1 MSKFTNIK
9 NEMAYDAK
17 CDASYNITLEELKNP
32 APDWEDIIHRTKFTI
47 DPETMKTRTS
57 HEFIL
62 DHPDYILV
70 PGMHTYTFKRS
81 QFYEKFKNPGSR
93 IQKDL
98 VNYYKKKDLFVNLY
112 NEGGIWK
119 LRLSWNNTEIKDP
132 NIVVR
137 KVF

>member
-1 MSKFTNIK
+1 MLAIGTDSWLHR
-9 NEMAYDAK
+9 A
-17 CDASYNITLEELKNP
+17 
-32 APDWEDIIHRTKFTI
+32 RTKHCAVPFGPNQRT
-47 DPETMKTRTS
+47 TS